1 MRVLCFVLLLTYAW
15 ETSAQ
20 GDHSFT
26 FLDVP
31 TSVFLAGIGGLNVS
45 RSDRDNNLITSNPAL
60 VSSEMHGHL
69 GLSFIGYPGQ
79 IKVSNVTYSSNVGNN
94 GIWTANIVYFNY
106 GEINAFDDTGASI
119 GKFKSSDYA
128 VTIGKSHQV
137 GHFRLGGNLKIV
149 GSQIAGYGAT
159 GLAADIGG
167 SFIHPASDFVV
178 GLVMKNIGAVVSDY
192 TLESN
197 SKMPFDVQVGT
208 SFKPL
213 HMPFRF
219 SLSIYD
225 LTQWSKNTLNLE
237 DKSTADEVLFHTIW
251 GLEML
256 IGKYVNIL
264 FGYDHKKRQELKI
277 ATTGSGSGFSYGILI
292 GVNAFE
298 FGYSRASYHVAGAA
312 NTFTLR
318 TELTKLVRNK
328 KTIEN

>member
-1 MRVLCFVLLLTYAW
+1 MRVLCFVLLLSYAW
-15 ETSAQ
+15 DTSAQ
-20 GDHSFT
+20 GDQSFT

-31 TSVFLAGIGGLNVS
+31 ASVFLAGIGGKNVS
-45 RSDRDNNLITSNPAL
+45 RVDRDNNLITSNPAL
-60 VSSEMHGHL
+60 VSSDMNGHL

-79 IKVSNVTYSSNVGNN
+79 IKVSNVTYSSTVGNS
-94 GIWTANIVYFNY
+94 GIWSGNIVYFNY
-106 GEINAFDDTGASI
+106 GDINAFDDTGASM

-137 GHFRLGGNLKIV
+137 GNFRLGGNFKVV
-149 GSQIAGYGAT
+149 GSQIAGYSAT
-159 GLAADIGG
+159 GLAVDIGG
-167 SFIHPASDFVV
+167 SFIHPTSDFAV
-178 GLVMKNIGAVVSDY
+178 GMVMKNIGAVVSDY

-197 SKMPFDVQVGT
+197 SKMPFEVQVGT

-225 LTQWSKNTLNLE
+225 LTQWSQSTLNLE
-237 DKSTADEVLFHTIW
+237 EKSTADKVLKHTIW
-251 GLEML
+251 GLEIL

-277 ATTGSGSGFSYGILI
+277 ATASSGSGFSYGILI

-298 FGYSRASYHVAGAA
+298 FGYSRASYHVAGVA

-318 TELTKLVRNK
+318 TELAKLIRNK